1 MKKLFRTMIAVAV
14 AAAAMTSCS
23 KEMQEVT
30 EVTGTPINV
39 TMQGPETKAVF
50 GTPSGTT
57 YPVLWQEGDEVK
69 FMALKTPGEKVAVR
83 VVEGKKYTVTVA
95 EEGKKASF
103 TAVTPSAAT
112 TPYQFFVLSP
122 YSAFVSCG
130 DDATNNDYIP
140 SIRPPSSP
148 WAFPRRPLMFPRRWI
163 SRSSTLPPTVC

>member
-1 MKKLFRTMIAVAV
+1 MIAVAV

-83 VVEGKKYTVTVA
+83 VVEGHLARDIHSFRGTA
-95 EEGKKASF
+95 EPPAVVVRQLLKDLLEFFIHLFQLLLLGEEKLDQKIFVQPFKLLFGKPGLH
-103 TAVTPSAAT
+103 VP
-112 TPYQFFVLSP
+112 PP
-122 YSAFVSCG
+122 VSL
-130 DDATNNDYIP
+130 Y
-140 SIRPPSSP
+140 
-148 WAFPRRPLMFPRRWI
+148 PLYRKWRF
-163 SRSSTLPPTVC
+163 